1 LRNPQWRPRHGA
13 PLMEQRRVGRIER
26 TAADLV
32 RRAPK
37 VFLYAPVALVLG
49 VLIVFSGHGE
59 LYLRSW
65 GALLIG
71 LWLAFDLW
79 AWLLKQEY
87 SWKFVIGWAA
97 TSVILIGVMGIMWW
111 WMDGKLADQRSDVF
125 QHLEF
130 SYTGGVDPMDTIFT
144 VTNNSGYEISRK
156 HELMCYTRT
165 AIGGA
170 PGGSG
175 RGSIRVNNMTTFWR
189 NGDLELAPA
198 VEIAPPF
205 SVGPHGVARSTIGI
219 GGDAQSEPCLIFWH
233 FIEGTV
239 CADVTI
245 GFWYT
250 LENQPDVDQEKDV
263 RYFVQR
269 DKNGY
274 HWIRESVGDKG
285 TSYCG

>member
-1 LRNPQWRPRHGA
+1 
-13 PLMEQRRVGRIER
+13 MEQRRVGTIER
-26 TAADLV
+26 IATDLV

-71 LWLAFDLW
+71 LWLALDLW
-79 AWLLKQEY
+79 AWLLKREY
-87 SWKFVIGWAA
+87 RWKFGIGWAG

-111 WMDGKLADQRSDVF
+111 WMDGKLEDQRSDVF
-125 QHLEF
+125 QHLRF
-130 SYTGGVDPMDTIFT
+130 SYTSGIDPMDTIFT
-144 VTNNSGYEISRK
+144 VTNESSFEISKK

-165 AIGGA
+165 AIGGT
-170 PGGSG
+170 G
-175 RGSIRVNNMTTFWR
+175 RGNIRVNNMTTLWR
-189 NGDLELAPA
+189 NGQMLLAPA
-198 VEIAPPF
+198 TEIAPPF
-205 SVGPHGVARSTIGI
+205 SVGQHGTASSTIGT
-219 GGDAQSEPCLIFWH
+219 GGDAQSEPCLMFWH
-233 FIEGTV
+233 FLGTI

-250 LENQPDVDQEKDV
+250 LENQPDVDQEKDI

-269 DKNGY
+269 DKNDY
-274 HWIRESVGDKG
+274 HWIQESVGDKR
-285 TSYCG
+285 TNYCN